1 MSLCTTNT
9 GKADAA
15 LLDDGVADTMAS
27 GNTSASLQPSSHP
40 LQAVAKEYEERA
52 HQIVVDGIRSE
63 VRRSIGRPCPRD
75 RAMQAASEG
84 FPPKRAAQ
92 RALIQ
97 NW

>member
-27 GNTSASLQPSSHP
+27 VRQPSTEPPSP
-40 LQAVAKEYEERA
+40 AFAKECEERA

-75 RAMQAASEG
+75 RVMQAASEG
-84 FPPKRAAQ
+84 FPPKRAA
-92 RALIQ
+92 
-97 NW
+97 